1 MKQKNQENP
10 ESSQNVKKSKIKTK
24 TPKKNTAKA
33 TINVEKSKEAK
44 NAEMAKN
51 PKQPKKTKKPNNQNY
66 PKKAKKTI
74 KAETTK

>member
-44 NAEMAKN
+44 NAEMAKKTQN
-51 PKQPKKTKKPNNQNY
+51 SPKK
-66 PKKAKKTI
+66 
-74 KAETTK
+74 